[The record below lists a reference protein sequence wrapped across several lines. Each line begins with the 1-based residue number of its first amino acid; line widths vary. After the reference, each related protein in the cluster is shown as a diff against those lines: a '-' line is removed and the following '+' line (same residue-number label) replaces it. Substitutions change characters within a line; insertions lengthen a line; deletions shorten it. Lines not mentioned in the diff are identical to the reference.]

1 METPDVC
8 AIVLGSVDKNAVD
21 LIEKKYGKDEVAL
34 KICFAGSFPV
44 LKVPQYMKLCQA
56 TMVFYKNT
64 SINNW
69 YCEANR
75 LYQAVDVG
83 LPAVVGA
90 NPPMKAIVDDLGVG
104 ISVDTDG
111 SDVTKMAQGLS
122 SLLSDYDNYKT
133 NIRKLKDEIS
143 WDSQTSLFKIA
154 FESIFNK

>member
-1 METPDVC
+1 
-8 AIVLGSVDKNAVD
+8 
-21 LIEKKYGKDEVAL
+21 
-34 KICFAGSFPV
+34 
-44 LKVPQYMKLCQA
+44 
-56 TMVFYKNT
+56 MVFYKNT

-122 SLLSDYDNYKT
+122 LLLSNYDEYKADI
-133 NIRKLKDEIS
+133 NKLKDEIN
-143 WDSQTSLFKIA
+143 WESQTSVFKAA
-154 FESIFNK
+154 FDYYLRNK